1 MPSEK
6 TARTAERRRLRNR
19 RVRSFTRTIV
29 ARAVNTLRRGQFENA
44 EPAVAQAVKVL
55 DGAVTKGILHRNNAA
70 RRKSRLMAKLNA
82 LKSS

>member
-1 MPSEK
+1 M
-6 TARTAERRRLRNR
+6 
-19 RVRSFTRTIV
+19 
-29 ARAVNTLRRGQFENA
+29 ARAVNTLRRGRFEDA
-44 EPAVAQAVKVL
+44 GPAVAQAVKVL